1 MTEFSS
7 ITYEVDEAVC
17 VITMDRPE
25 VANAQNTELL
35 DEIDAAFDLADADD
49 DVRVVILA
57 GNGKHWSA
65 GHDLKALVGDVEP
78 DEWRL
83 MRDTPEGKWHHEK
96 VMYFDRCLRIR
107 DFRKPTIAAVQG
119 KCIAAGVM
127 LACMC
132 DLIVASDD
140 ASFQNPVLRMTGA
153 GVEILVEPW
162 EMPVRKAKE
171 FLLTAESFS
180 ATEAERLGMVN
191 RVVPRADLA
200 TAARELAEEHPF
212 HIESIQEDCA
222 AGEYKQSSEVQE
234 GDGRLTPALRTSLR
248 SLFSPGFFGF
258 LWFVSHVRPR
268 PLRTSRR
275 GRGRHRICSRCRKR
289 LGRSVQGG
297 RRSAGP
303 KDQPNTGENQRKR
316 QMRRCARH
324 FRKHFKNVATQD
336 CGDEQSQGDQ
346 DDACEVSDPAGRTA
360 AQGVGEDAA
369 RIAERH
375 DQPAHEIEN
384 RPDSAE

>member
-83 MRDTPEGKWHHEK
+83 MRETPEGKWHHEK

-140 ASFQNPVLRMTGA
+140 ASFQNPV
-153 GVEILVEPW
+153 
-162 EMPVRKAKE
+162 
-171 FLLTAESFS
+171 S
-180 ATEAERLGMVN
+180 
-191 RVVPRADLA
+191 
-200 TAARELAEEHPF
+200 
-212 HIESIQEDCA
+212 
-222 AGEYKQSSEVQE
+222 
-234 GDGRLTPALRTSLR
+234 
-248 SLFSPGFFGF
+248 
-258 LWFVSHVRPR
+258 
-268 PLRTSRR
+268 
-275 GRGRHRICSRCRKR
+275 
-289 LGRSVQGG
+289 
-297 RRSAGP
+297 
-303 KDQPNTGENQRKR
+303 
-316 QMRRCARH
+316 
-324 FRKHFKNVATQD
+324 
-336 CGDEQSQGDQ
+336 
-346 DDACEVSDPAGRTA
+346 CE
-360 AQGVGEDAA
+360 
-369 RIAERH
+369 
-375 DQPAHEIEN
+375 
-384 RPDSAE
+384 